1 MACEAVRKLRQSLN
15 DIQSWGAP
23 INGGFLEIRR
33 FSSAAHK
40 LWSIIIFSDA
50 PSNTAKR
57 SVNDR
62 PKRLIKIQIS
72 NDRIREVD
80 AILRN
85 VTERGAG
92 IELQTELE
100 PGEKVLI
107 TVRDLEPIGGTVAWS
122 KQNRA
127 GLEFDALIDPSML
140 TIKNSTWVDVEGV
153 FASGSGY
160 HVFDRFKPVS
170 DMKRPAVKL
179 RK

>member
-1 MACEAVRKLRQSLN
+1 METPN
-15 DIQSWGAP
+15 NP
-23 INGGFLEIRR
+23 
-33 FSSAAHK
+33 
-40 LWSIIIFSDA
+40 
-50 PSNTAKR
+50 AKR
-57 SVNDR
+57 LISER

-72 NDRIREVD
+72 NDRISNVD

-100 PGEKVLI
+100 QGEKVLI
-107 TVRDLEPIGGTVAWS
+107 TIKNLEPFFGTVAWS
-122 KQNRA
+122 KQHRA

-140 TIKNSTWVDVEGV
+140 TIKNSTQIEGEGV

-170 DMKRPAVKL
+170 DIKRPAVKL